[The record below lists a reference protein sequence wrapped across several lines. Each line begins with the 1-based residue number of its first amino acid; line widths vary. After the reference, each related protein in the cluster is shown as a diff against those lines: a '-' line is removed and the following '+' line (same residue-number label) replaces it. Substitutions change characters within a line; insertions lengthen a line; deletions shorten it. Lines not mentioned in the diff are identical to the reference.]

1 MSRKISATNCLSEL
15 KTKERLL
22 SSIHKISSLLTR
34 PISLDKI
41 LTCIVQETAQ
51 VFGFIRAGHLS
62 HRQGPGPVGMQV
74 LDRLQ

>member
-1 MSRKISATNCLSEL
+1 MSKKQSATHYLSEL

-41 LTCIVQETAQ
+41 LTCIVKETSQ
-51 VFGFIRAGHLS
+51 VFGFTR
-62 HRQGPGPVGMQV
+62 VGIF
-74 LDRLQ
+74 LIDKDKGLL